1 MVVGAVVRWSGVGM
15 THVDIV
21 FCSNWRRSSELL
33 LTYNSRAELLIGVS
47 LSRIKSVWCGW
58 QQDLVDT

>member
-15 THVDIV
+15 IHVGNS
-21 FCSNWRRSSELL
+21 FCSDWRRSSALL
-33 LTYNSRAELLIGVS
+33 LTYNFRAELLIGVF

-58 QQDLVDT
+58 QQDLDDT